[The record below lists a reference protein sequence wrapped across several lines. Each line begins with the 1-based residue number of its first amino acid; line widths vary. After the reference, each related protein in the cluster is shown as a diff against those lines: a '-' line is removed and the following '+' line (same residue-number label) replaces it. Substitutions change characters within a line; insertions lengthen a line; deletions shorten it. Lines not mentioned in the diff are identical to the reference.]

1 MKTVVPDQRFTC
13 FAEARIMVEVII
25 MMKVVIAIMTIVI
38 TVLATAG
45 ILRVSVT
52 VRSFERVLVNINVV
66 GGDPNII
73 LFLSLKRTHR
83 YILGLVIVDATN
95 RVRFSLILGSP
106 VDRVI
111 GLPRITI
118 ASIQTI
124 VRLALVVVGL
134 ADGVV

>member
-1 MKTVVPDQRFTC
+1 MKTVVPDQRFTR
-13 FAEARIMVEVII
+13 FAETRIMVEVII

-45 ILRVSVT
+45 ILRISVT
-52 VRSFERVLVNINVV
+52 VRSFERVLVDNVV

-95 RVRFSLILGSP
+95 RVWFSLILGSP
-106 VDRVI
+106 VDRVV